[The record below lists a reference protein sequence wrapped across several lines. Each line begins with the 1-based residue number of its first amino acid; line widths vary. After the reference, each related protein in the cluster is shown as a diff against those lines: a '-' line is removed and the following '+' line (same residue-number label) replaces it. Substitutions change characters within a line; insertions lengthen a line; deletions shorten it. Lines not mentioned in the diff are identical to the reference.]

1 MNITNVTKVYQIG
14 THELA
19 SALLAIVTKRALIC
33 TEGGKVMAPL
43 DPPQQGCNQ
52 MHIGNWKIENGKV
65 IAYLVEQVE
74 SEVEPMTA

>member
-19 SALLAIVTKRALIC
+19 SALLSIETGRKLLCSA
-33 TEGGKVMAPL
+33 GGKVMAPL

-65 IAYLVEQVE
+65 IAYLVEQVK
-74 SEVEPMTA
+74 SDVEPMTA